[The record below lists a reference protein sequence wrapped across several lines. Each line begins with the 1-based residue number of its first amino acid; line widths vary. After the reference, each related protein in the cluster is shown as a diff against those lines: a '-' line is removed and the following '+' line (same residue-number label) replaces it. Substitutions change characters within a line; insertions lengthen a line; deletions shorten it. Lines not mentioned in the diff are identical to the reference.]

1 MLFFFF
7 FLPPPNKRYRPEIAA
22 FVGLAQ
28 ALFGIVDKMEDGT
41 KSTLNKVP
49 KSPIDPKFLL
59 IPVVPIVAG
68 LVVLSPVIAG
78 IAMVGLPFVLPV
90 VLVVIALLAGAFVGG
105 LTLYS
110 STRTGRAQVGGT
122 MAPFVEHLLGSR
134 AGQAL
139 IYDTGPRPTPVS
151 VCRQVLPTGMWSRLF
166 LSLFIDLIGSA
177 SYLLPVVGEGL
188 DLAWAPA
195 QTILIMAMYDT
206 TSPNLKYVSFIEEIL
221 PFTDIVPSATIGW
234 ACEFVPPMFNNN
246 NTVPPEMKQAMTQ
259 LVATAASS
267 AGTRT
272 SQS

>member
-1 MLFFFF
+1 
-7 FLPPPNKRYRPEIAA
+7 
-22 FVGLAQ
+22 LAQ
-28 ALFGIVDKMEDGT
+28 AWFGVVDKMEDST
-41 KSTLNKVP
+41 KSTLKKVP
-49 KSPIDPKFLL
+49 TPPPGYSKLLL
-59 IPVVPIVAG
+59 IPAVPIVAG
-68 LVVLSPVIAG
+68 LVVVSPVIAG
-78 IAMVGLPFVLPV
+78 VAMVGLPFVLPV
-90 VLVVIALLAGAFVGG
+90 VLVIIALLAGALLSGV
-105 LTLYS
+105 TLYS
-110 STRTGRAQVGGT
+110 STRSGRAQVGGT

-134 AGQAL
+134 AGQTL

-151 VCRQVLPTGMWSRLF
+151 VCRHVLPTGMWSKLF

-195 QTILIMAMYDT
+195 QTVLIMSMYDT

-234 ACEFVPPMFNNN
+234 ACEFVPPMFKNN
-246 NTVPPEMKQAMTQ
+246 NTVPAEMKQAMTQ
-259 LVATAASS
+259 LVATAASASS